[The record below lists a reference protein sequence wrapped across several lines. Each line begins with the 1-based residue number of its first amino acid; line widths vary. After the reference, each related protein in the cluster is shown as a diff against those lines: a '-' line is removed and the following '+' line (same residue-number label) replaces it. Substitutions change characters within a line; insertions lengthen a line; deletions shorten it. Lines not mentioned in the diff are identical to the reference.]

1 MHCELSQCTAAGML
15 PASGFTICNC
25 SQGQGRNPRQA
36 PHLLYQ
42 HNHLSPHETSQP
54 SSRGAGVAGQG
65 SSDEEEEDDDDGGVE
80 HVDCIGAGK
89 PAPLQPLAG
98 VLAKLELRRQQAIA
112 RYLLGASLPPKIRG

>member
-1 MHCELSQCTAAGML
+1 MHRSWHATGML

-36 PHLLYQ
+36 RHLLYQ
-42 HNHLSPHETSQP
+42 HGYLSPREPSQP

-65 SSDEEEEDDDDGGVE
+65 SSDEEEDDDDGGVE
-80 HVDCIGAGK
+80 HVNCIGAGK

-112 RYLLGASLPPKIRG
+112 RYLLGASLPPKNRG